1 MLQVTSLK
9 AQMGRAVT
17 PLGRGARRGS
27 GLVVGQDRLIAM
39 SYSLAGPS
47 VELRIAGQV
56 VEGTVERSD
65 RVVGISLIAAPTGE
79 IAPITWADRV
89 PELGDVVFA
98 AGDPGTG
105 LRITEGRVS
114 AEPLSLRG
122 RSGHLLEGLEHTAP
136 LPRGSAGGPL
146 LDADGAVVGLNVLRT
161 DPGFLF
167 AVGTPSV
174 QPAMNRLL
182 RGDAEPARLGIAIAP
197 PRVARR
203 LRGAVGL
210 PERDGL
216 LVRDVEDESVAARAG
231 VQRGD
236 LIIGLGSVEIDSV
249 DALFA
254 ALEAST
260 AEPTVLRLV
269 RGVDEMEVPIDL
281 SGARS

>member
-1 MLQVTSLK
+1 
-9 AQMGRAVT
+9 
-17 PLGRGARRGS
+17 
-27 GLVVGQDRLIAM
+27 M
-39 SYSLAGPS
+39 SHSLAGPS
-47 VELRIAGQV
+47 SSCGLRARSSRARSSG
-56 VEGTVERSD
+56 SD
-65 RVVGISLIAAPTGE
+65 RVVGISLIAAPR
-79 IAPITWADRV
+79 ARSHRSRWADRV
-89 PELGDVVFA
+89 PGARGCRIRGGRPGHRA
-98 AGDPGTG
+98 AD
-105 LRITEGRVS
+105 
-114 AEPLSLRG
+114 
-122 RSGHLLEGLEHTAP
+122 H
-136 LPRGSAGGPL
+136 GGPRVGRAAL
-146 LDADGAVVGLNVLRT
+146 PARAFRASARGHRTHRAASARIGGRPTPRRRWRRCRPERAAHRSRLSVCCRGIVGATGVE
-161 DPGFLF
+161 
-167 AVGTPSV
+167 
-174 QPAMNRLL
+174 RLL

-236 LIIGLGSVEIDSV
+236 LIVGLGSVEVGSV

-281 SGARS
+281 SGARHERDRCAATPR